1 MATIKCKGLTGVT
14 FDLTVTMG
22 STTMNGLTALAQAV
36 EGHNITTSMYGEIS
50 AAKNP
55 SINQTNDG
63 AKTLTAAG
71 LVDGDIVICTPADDP
86 TTLTKEQRADQKLY
100 IAEAKRKGLA
110 ADDTTATYYRNANT
124 YDKTMLP
131 NPYEGDDYNVDDD
144 ENTGSLIQKRPWDVG
159 AIAAPASI
167 ADAVQGETLVDLQV
181 WYDGSDPTTIQNAGV
196 DEEDIEQWNDKSNF
210 AHNANPVGGASAKPL
225 YEASDLK
232 NSHEYVKFDGNDIL
246 SVNPFAQLNA
256 AEGWSM
262 FIVANATD
270 ISANGGLCATN
281 TGDLKIRID
290 ADGSTSFRSTGN
302 NYAYFGTGTITDD
315 TWHIWSLIYDGTASG
330 NARLIARLDKTSATL
345 YTGTQPAQL
354 STGSN
359 IMYLGSTNEA
369 GYDLTGY
376 MGEVIMFNRALS
388 ATEYANVENYLSNKW
403 DI

>member
-86 TTLTKEQRADQKLY
+86 ATLTKEQRADQKLY

>member
-22 STTMNGLTALAQAV
+22 STTMNGLTALAQAI
-36 EGHNITTSMYGEIS
+36 EGNNITTAMYGEIS
-50 AAKNP
+50 AAKDP

-71 LVDGDIVICTPADDP
+71 LIDGDIVICTPADDP
-86 TTLTKEQRADQKLY
+86 ATLTKEQRADQKLY

>member
-86 TTLTKEQRADQKLY
+86 ATLTKEQRADQKLY

-110 ADDTTATYYRNANT
+110 ANDTTATYYRNANT

>member
-71 LVDGDIVICTPADDP
+71 LVDGDIVICTPVDDP
-86 TTLTKEQRADQKLY
+86 ATLTKEARADQKLY

-330 NARLIARLDKTSATL
+330 NARLIGRLDKTSATL

-403 DI
+403 GI

>member
-1 MATIKCKGLTGVT
+1 
-14 FDLTVTMG
+14 MG

-86 TTLTKEQRADQKLY
+86 ATLTKEQRADQKLY

>member
-1 MATIKCKGLTGVT
+1 V
-14 FDLTVTMG
+14 
-22 STTMNGLTALAQAV
+22 
-36 EGHNITTSMYGEIS
+36 
-50 AAKNP
+50 
-55 SINQTNDG
+55 
-63 AKTLTAAG
+63 
-71 LVDGDIVICTPADDP
+71 DDP
-86 TTLTKEQRADQKLY
+86 ATLTKEQRADQKLY

>member
-1 MATIKCKGLTGVT
+1 MATINYIGLTGIKSSVTVTLGTDT
-14 FDLTVTMG
+14 FDTLITEIAGDEGLPTDYYSVSLANDPNKIDTVYG
-22 STTMNGLTALAQAV
+22 DSSTPLNDV
-36 EGHNITTSMYGEIS
+36 
-50 AAKNP
+50 
-55 SINQTNDG
+55 SIG
-63 AKTLTAAG
+63 MA
-71 LVDGDIVICTPADDP
+71 DGDLVYCYLRQAD
-86 TTLTKEQRADQKLY
+86 TKEQRQIQKLE
-100 IAEAKRKGLA
+100 IAQVKRKGGPA
-110 ADDTTATYYRNANT
+110 TDTTAVYYRTNNT
-124 YDKTMLP
+124 YDATSLP
-131 NPYEGDDYNVDDD
+131 DTYNDNLPGADDNP
-144 ENTGSLIQKRPWDVG
+144 NTGGLIQKRPWVAVG
-159 AIAAPASI
+159 AIAAPTSI
-167 ADAVQGETLVDLQV
+167 AEAVDGDSLPDLQV

-232 NSHEYVKFDGNDIL
+232 NNNEYVKFDGNDIL
-246 SVNPFAQLNA
+246 SVNPFAQLDE

-302 NYAYFGTGTITDD
+302 NYAYFGTGTITDN

-330 NARLIARLDKTSATL
+330 NARLIGRLDKTSATL
-345 YTGTQPAQL
+345 YSGTQPAQL
-354 STGSN
+354 STGSD

-376 MGEVIMFNRALS
+376 MGEVIMFNRTLS

-403 DI
+403 GL

>member
-1 MATIKCKGLTGVT
+1 MATINYIGLTGIKSSVTVTLGTDT
-14 FDLTVTMG
+14 FDTLITEIAGDEGLPTDYYSVSLANDPNKIDTVYG
-22 STTMNGLTALAQAV
+22 DSSTPLNDV
-36 EGHNITTSMYGEIS
+36 
-50 AAKNP
+50 
-55 SINQTNDG
+55 SIG
-63 AKTLTAAG
+63 MA
-71 LVDGDIVICTPADDP
+71 DGDLVYCYLRQAD
-86 TTLTKEQRADQKLY
+86 TKEQRQIQKLE
-100 IAEAKRKGLA
+100 IAQVKRKGGPA
-110 ADDTTATYYRNANT
+110 TDTNAVYYRTNNT
-124 YDKTMLP
+124 YDTTSLP
-131 NPYEGDDYNVDDD
+131 DTYNDNLPGADDNP
-144 ENTGSLIQKRPWDVG
+144 NTDGLIQKRPWVAVG
-159 AIAAPASI
+159 AIAAPTSI
-167 ADAVQGETLVDLQV
+167 AEAVDGDSLPDLQV

-232 NSHEYVKFDGNDIL
+232 NNNEYVKFDGNDIL
-246 SVNPFAQLNA
+246 SVNPFAQLDE

-302 NYAYFGTGTITDD
+302 NYAYFGTGTITDN

-330 NARLIARLDKTSATL
+330 NARLIGRLDKTSATL
-345 YTGTQPAQL
+345 YSGTQPAQL
-354 STGSN
+354 STGSD

-376 MGEVIMFNRALS
+376 MGEVIMFNRTLS
-388 ATEYANVENYLSNKW
+388 ATEYANVENYLSTKW
-403 DI
+403 GL

>member
-1 MATIKCKGLTGVT
+1 MAANGI
-14 FDLTVTMG
+14 
-22 STTMNGLTALAQAV
+22 STLSTKQARQIAKLEYAQ
-36 EGHNITTSMYGEIS
+36 
-50 AAKNP
+50 
-55 SINQTNDG
+55 
-63 AKTLTAAG
+63 
-71 LVDGDIVICTPADDP
+71 
-86 TTLTKEQRADQKLY
+86 
-100 IAEAKRKGLA
+100 AKRKGRVITDDPGGVVGVYGTWSDDGTD
-110 ADDTTATYYRNANT
+110 DDTKNYYRSNNT
-124 YDKTMLP
+124 YDATALP
-131 NPYEGDDYNVDDD
+131 DTYNGNVPGADDNP
-144 ENTGSLIQKRPWDVG
+144 NTGGLLPKRPWVAVG
-159 AIAAPASI
+159 AIAAPESIAEAVDGGSI
-167 ADAVQGETLVDLQV
+167 ADLQI

-246 SVNPFAQLNA
+246 SVNPFTQLDEA
-256 AEGWSM
+256 TGWSM

-302 NYAYFGTGTITDD
+302 NYAYFGTGTITDN

-330 NARLIARLDKTSATL
+330 NARLIGRLDKTSATL

-354 STGSN
+354 STGSD

-369 GYDLTGY
+369 GYDLTGF
-376 MGEVIMFNRALS
+376 MGEVIMFSRTLS
-388 ATEYANVENYLSNKW
+388 ATEYTNVENYLINKW
-403 DI
+403 DL

>member
-86 TTLTKEQRADQKLY
+86 ATLTKEQRADQKLY

-110 ADDTTATYYRNANT
+110 ANDTTATYYRNANT

-246 SVNPFAQLNA
+246 SVNPFAQLDA

-330 NARLIARLDKTSATL
+330 NARLIGRLDKTSATL

-388 ATEYANVENYLSNKW
+388 AIEYANVENYLSNKW
-403 DI
+403 GI

>member
-1 MATIKCKGLTGVT
+1 
-14 FDLTVTMG
+14 
-22 STTMNGLTALAQAV
+22 
-36 EGHNITTSMYGEIS
+36 
-50 AAKNP
+50 
-55 SINQTNDG
+55 
-63 AKTLTAAG
+63 
-71 LVDGDIVICTPADDP
+71 
-86 TTLTKEQRADQKLY
+86 
-100 IAEAKRKGLA
+100 
-110 ADDTTATYYRNANT
+110 
-124 YDKTMLP
+124 
-131 NPYEGDDYNVDDD
+131 
-144 ENTGSLIQKRPWDVG
+144 
-159 AIAAPASI
+159 
-167 ADAVQGETLVDLQV
+167 LVDLQV

>member
-1 MATIKCKGLTGVT
+1 MATINYIGLTGIKSSVTVTLGTDT
-14 FDLTVTMG
+14 FDTLITEIAGDEGLPTDYYSVSLANDPNKIDTVYG
-22 STTMNGLTALAQAV
+22 DSSTPLNDV
-36 EGHNITTSMYGEIS
+36 
-50 AAKNP
+50 
-55 SINQTNDG
+55 SIG
-63 AKTLTAAG
+63 MA
-71 LVDGDIVICTPADDP
+71 DGDLVYCYLRQAD
-86 TTLTKEQRADQKLY
+86 TKEQRQIQKLE
-100 IAEAKRKGLA
+100 IAQVKRKGGPA
-110 ADDTTATYYRNANT
+110 TDTNAVYYRTNNT
-124 YDKTMLP
+124 YDTTSLP
-131 NPYEGDDYNVDDD
+131 DTYNDNLPGADDNP
-144 ENTGSLIQKRPWDVG
+144 NTDGLIQKRPWVAVG
-159 AIAAPASI
+159 AIAAPTSI
-167 ADAVQGETLVDLQV
+167 AEAVDGDSLPDLQV

-232 NSHEYVKFDGNDIL
+232 NNNEYVKFDGNDIL
-246 SVNPFAQLNA
+246 SVNPFAQLDE

-302 NYAYFGTGTITDD
+302 NYAYFGTGTITDN

-330 NARLIARLDKTSATL
+330 NARLIGRLDKTSATL
-345 YTGTQPAQL
+345 YSGTQPAQL
-354 STGSN
+354 STGSD

-376 MGEVIMFNRALS
+376 MGEVIMFNRTLS

-403 DI
+403 GL